1 MFDSALIKMIKSDKN
16 KGLSNLIDQYTP
28 LVYTI
33 VRNKIASVC
42 SAEDIEEVVSDV
54 FITFYN
60 QIESVDLS
68 KGSLASYIMVI
79 AKRKAVDRF
88 RKSSVNRDVKLLDN
102 EEEYIDLPDDFNLED
117 EFQQR
122 EIRKKTDIHY
132 KGSWWAGFNNYYS
145 PILFL
150 GESSKE
156 IVVVTGLSNDNVR
169 KHLSRALR
177 TIEKE
182 LKGENYEI

>member
-1 MFDSALIKMIKSDKN
+1 M
-16 KGLSNLIDQYTP
+16 
-28 LVYTI
+28 VYTI

-42 SAEDIEEVVSDV
+42 SAEENEEVVSDV

-122 EIRKKTDIHY
+122 EIRKKLISII
-132 KGSWWAGFNNYYS
+132 KA
-145 PILFL
+145 L
-150 GESSKE
+150 GEPDSTIIIHRFYFWGK
-156 IVVVTGLSNDNVR
+156 VQR
-169 KHLSRALR
+169 KL
-177 TIEKE
+177 
-182 LKGENYEI
+182 

>member
-1 MFDSALIKMIKSDKN
+1 MSEI
-16 KGLSNLIDQYTP
+16 
-28 LVYTI
+28 
-33 VRNKIASVC
+33 KIASVC

-102 EEEYIDLPDDFNLED
+102 EEEYIDF
-117 EFQQR
+117 
-122 EIRKKTDIHY
+122 
-132 KGSWWAGFNNYYS
+132 AG
-145 PILFL
+145 
-150 GESSKE
+150 
-156 IVVVTGLSNDNVR
+156 
-169 KHLSRALR
+169 
-177 TIEKE
+177 
-182 LKGENYEI
+182 

>member
-1 MFDSALIKMIKSDKN
+1 MFDSALIKMIQSDQN

-33 VRNKIASVC
+33 VRNKISSVC

-68 KGSLASYIMVI
+68 KGSIAAYLMTI
-79 AKRKAVDRF
+79 AKRKAVDKF
-88 RKSSVNRDVKLLDN
+88 RKSSANYDVKLLDD
-102 EEEYIDLPDDFNLED
+102 EEEFIDLPDDFNLED
-117 EFQQR
+117 EVQQK
-122 EIRKKTDIHY
+122 EIRKKLISIINALGEPDSTILIHRFY
-132 KGSWWAGFNNYYS
+132 
-145 PILFL
+145 L
-150 GESSKE
+150 GESSRE
-156 IVVVTGLSNDNVR
+156 IAAVTGLSNDNVR
-169 KHLSRALR
+169 KRLSRALR
-177 TIEKE
+177 KIEKE

>member
-1 MFDSALIKMIKSDKN
+1 MFDSALLKMIKSDKN
-16 KGLSNLIDQYTP
+16 KGLSHFIDQYTP

-33 VRNKIASVC
+33 VKNKISSVC

-68 KGSLASYIMVI
+68 KGSIASYVMVI
-79 AKRKAVDRF
+79 AKRKSIDKF
-88 RKSSVNRDVKLLDN
+88 RKLSANLDVKLLD
-102 EEEYIDLPDDFNLED
+102 EEDEFIDLPDDFNLED
-117 EFQQR
+117 EVQQK
-122 EIRKKTDIHY
+122 EIRKKLISIINSLGKPDSTIIIHRFY
-132 KGSWWAGFNNYYS
+132 
-145 PILFL
+145 L

-156 IVVVTGLSNDNVR
+156 IAAVTGLSDDNVR
-169 KHLSRALR
+169 KRLSRALR
-177 TIEKE
+177 KIEKE